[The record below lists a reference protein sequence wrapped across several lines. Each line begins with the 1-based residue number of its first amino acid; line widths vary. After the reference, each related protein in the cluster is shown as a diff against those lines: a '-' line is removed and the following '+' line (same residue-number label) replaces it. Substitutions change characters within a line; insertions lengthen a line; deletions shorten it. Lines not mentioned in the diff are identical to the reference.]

1 MPEQDSFLTIAS
13 PAEGLY
19 KEKGSKFI
27 SLAFPIVTEEQVKEL
42 LAAIRKQYYDARHHC
57 FAYMLGEDGQ
67 HFRAS
72 DDGEPSHCAGD
83 PILGQIRSRQLT
95 NVLVIV
101 VRYFGGI
108 KLGVGGLIHAYKTAA
123 AEALDK
129 AAVVQKIIPASITV
143 RFSYEWMNAV
153 MKLAKDYD
161 MEIVS
166 QDFAESCVV
175 TLSVR
180 KSLAEEVKSRLA
192 LLDVEVM

>member
-1 MPEQDSFLTIAS
+1 MPEQDSFLTIAA
-13 PAEGLY
+13 PAESLY

-27 SLAFPIVTEEQVKEL
+27 ALAFPAVTEEEVKDL

-57 FAYMLGEDGQ
+57 FAYMLGENGQ

-72 DDGEPSHCAGD
+72 DDGEPSHSAGD

-108 KLGVGGLIHAYKTAA
+108 KLGVGGLVHAYKTAA

-129 AAVVQKIIPASITV
+129 AEVVKQIIPARLTV
-143 RFSYEWMNAV
+143 RFSYDWMNAV

-166 QDFAESCVV
+166 QDFAESCAV

-180 KSLAEEVKSRLA
+180 KSLAEEVRARLA
-192 LLDVEVM
+192 LLDVEVA

>member
-1 MPEQDSFLTIAS
+1 
-13 PAEGLY
+13 
-19 KEKGSKFI
+19 
-27 SLAFPIVTEEQVKEL
+27 
-42 LAAIRKQYYDARHHC
+42 
-57 FAYMLGEDGQ
+57 
-67 HFRAS
+67 
-72 DDGEPSHCAGD
+72 
-83 PILGQIRSRQLT
+83 
-95 NVLVIV
+95 V